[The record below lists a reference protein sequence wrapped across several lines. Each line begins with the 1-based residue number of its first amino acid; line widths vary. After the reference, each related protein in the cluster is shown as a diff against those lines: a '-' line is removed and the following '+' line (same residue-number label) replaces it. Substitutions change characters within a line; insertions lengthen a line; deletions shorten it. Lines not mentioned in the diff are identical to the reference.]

1 MIDYLSLGPVPAEES
16 CEQVG
21 TPGYDVD
28 KAFDECF
35 RFRARIRNFCGPEPN
50 AAVFL
55 TITNNPHDFG
65 FYYDVVVK
73 FDDSNQEAVDYA
85 FAVESNLPG
94 TWEEAGV

>member
-1 MIDYLSLGPVPAEES
+1 MMNYLSLGPVPAEEH

-21 TPGYDVD
+21 TPGYSMAGA
-28 KAFDECF
+28 KQECR
-35 RFRARIRNFCGPEPN
+35 RFIAAIRAVCGHEPDG
-50 AAVFL
+50 AILA
-55 TITNNPHDFG
+55 ITNNPHDFG

-73 FDDSNQEAVDYA
+73 FDDSNQEAIDYA